1 MKFGE
6 RKQTQG
12 AQQAQEPWSE
22 TAGNAPRTAGA
33 AAAETAPHGSEGRG
47 GRGKSRSGAEYGTAA
62 DEENPQAANACGET
76 AEKP

>member
-33 AAAETAPHGSEGRG
+33 AAAETAPHGSEGRRPNANPG
-47 GRGKSRSGAEYGTAA
+47 TQYEYYMILDKG
-62 DEENPQAANACGET
+62 DSNA
-76 AEKP
+76 

>member
-22 TAGNAPRTAGA
+22 TAGNAPRTAGDA
-33 AAAETAPHGSEGRG
+33 ASNGSEIRG
-47 GRGKSRSGAEYGTAA
+47 GRGGSRSSGSEYGSAA
-62 DEENPQAANACGET
+62 DGENPQAANACGET
-76 AEKP
+76 A